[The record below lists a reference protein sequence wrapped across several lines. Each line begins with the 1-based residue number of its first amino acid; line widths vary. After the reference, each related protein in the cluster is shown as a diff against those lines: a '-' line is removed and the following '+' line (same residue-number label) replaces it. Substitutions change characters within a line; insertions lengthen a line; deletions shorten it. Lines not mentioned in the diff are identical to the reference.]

1 MAKTARQRVFDGIK
15 TLPDG
20 LVPFVEKRL
29 ENMTQT
35 HWLGETGEAT
45 AYNAPVAH
53 WAGLGRLAAGVSGQ
67 DANRPRG
74 FDI

>member
-15 TLPDG
+15 TFPDG

-29 ENMTQT
+29 ENALQT
-35 HWLGETGEAT
+35 HWRGEAT

-53 WAGLGRLAAGVSGQ
+53 WTGLGRLGAGVSGQ
-67 DANRPRG
+67 DPNRPRG